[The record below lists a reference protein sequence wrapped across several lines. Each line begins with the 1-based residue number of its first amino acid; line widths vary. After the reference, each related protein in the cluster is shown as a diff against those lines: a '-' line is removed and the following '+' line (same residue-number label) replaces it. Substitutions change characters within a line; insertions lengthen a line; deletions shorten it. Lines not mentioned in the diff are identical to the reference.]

1 MEIPPLDPRVRSLHA
16 PPVEARRS
24 RPEAQV
30 DAPADDNKTEEA
42 SAPAEPS
49 VEVVVQDRASGLR
62 TVTIFD
68 IRTGLPVY
76 EAPPEALVHQ
86 IERTLWQIRNRY
98 REEETSHGDHR
109 R

>member
-1 MEIPPLDPRVRSLHA
+1 MQIPPLEPRPQPDQMGHGVPRRA
-16 PPVEARRS
+16 PVT
-24 RPEAQV
+24 QV
-30 DAPADDNKTEEA
+30 AAEYDDKKTESVA
-42 SAPAEPS
+42 AQAEPS
-49 VEVVVQDRASGLR
+49 VEVVVQDRESGLR

-68 IRTGLPVY
+68 ARTGLPVY

-98 REEETSHGDHR
+98 REEGTSHGDHR